1 MLIKFT
7 TGGRGGG
14 GTVATY
20 LLDHER
26 EGRESAAPEVLRGD
40 MARTAELIDSI
51 ARDWT
56 YTHGVLSF
64 APEDAPTED
73 QQREAMDQFE
83 AFAFAGLD
91 AEQYD
96 ITWVRH
102 QHTSDGRVEL
112 HFVTPRMELTSGR
125 ALNIAPPG
133 WERSFS
139 KLRDALNLSHDWAR
153 PDDPARARDLG
164 FEQPAAWK
172 RDGFRLNEGREA
184 VHAYVTALIERGT
197 VRDRPSMVQALTE
210 AGLGVTRQG
219 KDYLTVQDAESGDRL
234 RLKGRIYEK
243 DWNYEQELGRTAA
256 REAGGPDGRDRGPD
270 RQRAEEAI
278 SACAIE
284 CGRRVERHQDRYR
297 PAHKRDIGRSAA
309 AEMDRVRNLGGAD
322 RELDADRLLA
332 LAIDTAPAAASR
344 ARAVRDLP
352 ERGAELSADSERDQG
367 REMSGQ
373 QRSREVV
380 PAPAD
385 GELSDG
391 PAHPLRARLTR
402 TVQETGQRVRS
413 VAERIRGVVRE
424 TGRLVTGYLETA
436 KRDRDAADAARSND
450 HAADHS
456 LGDAERLNNALGR
469 TGEQALE
476 RAQELERAQVRER
489 DRGWDYGL

>member
-14 GTVATY
+14 GTVAAY

-26 EGRESAAPEVLRGD
+26 EGREAAAPEVVRGD
-40 MARTAELIDSI
+40 MTRTSELIDSI

-64 APEDAPTED
+64 APEDAPSEE
-73 QQREAMDQFE
+73 QQREAMDTFE

-102 QHTSDGRVEL
+102 QHTSGGRVEL
-112 HFVTPRMELTSGR
+112 HFVTPRMELVSGR

-139 KLRDALNLSHDWAR
+139 KLRDALNLSHGWAR

-164 FEQPAAWK
+164 FERPAEWR

-184 VHAYVTALIERGT
+184 VHAYVSALIEQGA
-197 VRDRPSMVQALTE
+197 VQDRASMIQALTE

-219 KDYLTVQDAESGDRL
+219 KNYLTVQDAESGDRL

-243 DWNYEQELGRTAA
+243 DWSYEQELGRAGA
-256 REAGGPDGRDRGPD
+256 REAGWSDGRDRVLD
-270 RQRAEEAI
+270 RQRAEEAQR
-278 SACAIE
+278 ACAVARE
-284 CGRRVERHQDRYR
+284 RRAEQHRNRYFPSYERDH
-297 PAHKRDIGRSAA
+297 GRSATS
-309 AEMDRVRNLGGAD
+309 EMDRGGDLGGAD

-332 LAIDTAPAAASR
+332 LAIDTAPTAARR
-344 ARAVRDLP
+344 AGTVRGLP
-352 ERGAELSADSERDQG
+352 ERGGELPVGPERVQASE
-367 REMSGQ
+367 MPGQ
-373 QRSREVV
+373 QRDREAV

-385 GELSDG
+385 GELIDG
-391 PAHPLRARLTR
+391 PTHSLRTRLAR
-402 TVQETGQRVRS
+402 TVQEIGQRVRS
-413 VAERIRGVVRE
+413 VAERVRGSVRE
-424 TGRLVTGYLETA
+424 TVRLVTGYLEETSRNRSA
-436 KRDRDAADAARSND
+436 AEADRGHPDAIDRQLG
-450 HAADHS
+450 HA
-456 LGDAERLNNALGR
+456 EQLNHALGR
-469 TGEQALE
+469 TGQQALE
-476 RAQELERAQVRER
+476 RAQELERAHVRER
-489 DRGWDYGL
+489 DRGWDHGL